1 MLPAVAEKK
10 IAAGGYMV
18 LRPDSGDPV
27 EKVLMGLEAA
37 EKVFGVD
44 INAKGFKTPRGEES
58 RRWACTP
65 TTRRYQTR
73 A

>member
-1 MLPAVAEKK
+1 VLPAVAEKK

-58 RRWACTP
+58 RRACTP
-65 TTRRYQTR
+65 TTRRFKTW